1 MLQDCKILVTE
12 ISMSSNS
19 DSAET
24 SRNTCSRT
32 LAGVMRCD
40 AMTEVQPW
48 TRAIRQRRNTRR
60 SLPDSSLP
68 LDLGPRFVLHM
79 RVLRLAS
86 LTLPPELSRL
96 SRAGVHF
103 RWVVVSDC
111 HHSQINTCRNH
122 SNRNTGGNRQP
133 AARHDLFFSYM

>member
-24 SRNTCSRT
+24 SRNMCSRT

-68 LDLGPRFVLHM
+68 LDLGPR
-79 RVLRLAS
+79 LRAPYARIAPGKS
-86 LTLPPELSRL
+86 DLT
-96 SRAGVHF
+96 AGAITAVPCW
-103 RWVVVSDC
+103 RPL
-111 HHSQINTCRNH
+111 QM
-122 SNRNTGGNRQP
+122 GGCE
-133 AARHDLFFSYM
+133 